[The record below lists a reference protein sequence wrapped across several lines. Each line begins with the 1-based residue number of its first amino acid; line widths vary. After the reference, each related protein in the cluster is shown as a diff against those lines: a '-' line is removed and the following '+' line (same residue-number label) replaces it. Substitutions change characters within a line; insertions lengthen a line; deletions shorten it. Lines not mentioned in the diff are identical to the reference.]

1 MLKYKLDKI
10 YVEVYTMKTKEKI
23 WQSRR
28 IWASALT
35 LVVTIG
41 MVALPDNTEL
51 VIMLGGFIA
60 SALGISSWTY
70 PKK

>member
-1 MLKYKLDKI
+1 MLEDRNKKLYI
-10 YVEVYTMKTKEKI
+10 GVYTMETKEKI

-35 LVVTIG
+35 LLVTIG
-41 MVALPDNTEL
+41 MVVLPENTEL
-51 VIMLGGFIA
+51 IIMIGGLVAA
-60 SALGISSWTY
+60 SLGITSWTY

>member
-1 MLKYKLDKI
+1 MVTKL
-10 YVEVYTMKTKEKI
+10 YFEVYTMEKNKEKI

-35 LVVTIG
+35 LLVTVG
-41 MVALPDNTEL
+41 MVALPEQSEIWIMFGGL
-51 VIMLGGFIA
+51 VA
-60 SALGISSWTY
+60 SGLGISSWTY